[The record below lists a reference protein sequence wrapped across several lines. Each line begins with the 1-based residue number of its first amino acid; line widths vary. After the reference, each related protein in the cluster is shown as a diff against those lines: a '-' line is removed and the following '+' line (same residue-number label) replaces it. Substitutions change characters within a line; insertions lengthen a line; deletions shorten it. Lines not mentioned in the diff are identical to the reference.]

1 MSMTSRGV
9 YFLYNLLAVI
19 SRITCLEYFLIS
31 LGEEYFLYIY
41 AIVGVHL
48 AFVLILDICL
58 NWQKSIKKH
67 WFWKTKSFIL
77 RAFSSIYV
85 HFPATEDTNTK
96 EEDLR

>member
-1 MSMTSRGV
+1 MSIASRGV

-31 LGEEYFLYIY
+31 LSQEYFLCIY
-41 AIVGVHL
+41 AIIGGHL
-48 AFVLILDICL
+48 AFVLILDVWL
-58 NWQKSIKKH
+58 NWKNVNGKH
-67 WFWKTKSFIL
+67 WFWKAKSFII

-85 HFPATEDTNTK
+85 HFPANEDASQK